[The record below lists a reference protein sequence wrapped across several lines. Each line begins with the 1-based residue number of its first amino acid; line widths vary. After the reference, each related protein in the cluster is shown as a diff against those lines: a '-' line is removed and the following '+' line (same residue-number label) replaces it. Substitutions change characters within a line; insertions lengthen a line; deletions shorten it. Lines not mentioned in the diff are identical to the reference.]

1 MFNFRTSSVLII
13 IIVAIFCIVK
23 LPLKLGLDLQ
33 GGMYITL
40 EAQDTPEVTI
50 DDETILGTISVIR
63 NRIDSLG
70 LTEPIIRKKG
80 HKQITIEL
88 PGIKSPERALAL
100 IGETALLEF
109 IEAEWAPPNTTELTK
124 KQIEILAG
132 KNAKLSIVIERD
144 KDRNIIKET
153 PIILKRTLL
162 TGKDLKTAFPG
173 TNEYGQ
179 PIVHIEFT
187 PEGGKKFY
195 EITQKNTGKPLAIS
209 LDKVIIS
216 APNIQEAIAGGKA
229 QISGSFSIQEMKDL
243 VIKLKAGALPVPV
256 EIISNKI
263 VGPSLGLD
271 SINKSKNAFLIG
283 LSLVIILMI
292 LSYRIPGIIAST
304 TLILY
309 LIIALAIF
317 KLLNATLTLPG
328 IAGFILT
335 MGMAVDANI
344 IIFERIKEEYDP
356 QTHPKISINTG
367 FKNAFSTILDAN
379 ITTLIA
385 AIVLFWLGTG
395 TIKGFAI
402 SLSIGILTSMFSAII
417 ITRLLLDHLVGWAHQ
432 KNITIFKGSNND

>member
-1 MFNFRTSSVLII
+1 MLNFRTTSILIV
-13 IIVAIFCIVK
+13 IIVAMISVVK

-33 GGMYITL
+33 GGMHITL
-40 EAQDTPEVTI
+40 KAKDTPEVTV
-50 DDETILGTISVIR
+50 DKDTMLGTISVIR

-70 LTEPIIRKKG
+70 LVEPILRQKG
-80 HKQITIEL
+80 HDQITIEL

-109 IEAEWAPPNTTELTK
+109 IEAEWAPPNTISLTE
-124 KQIEILAG
+124 KQLEILAEKG
-132 KNAKLSIVIERD
+132 AKLGRLIERD
-144 KDRNIIKET
+144 SKGTIIKET
-153 PIILKRTLL
+153 PIILKKTVM

-173 TNEYGQ
+173 TSEFGE

-195 EITQKNTGKPLAIS
+195 NVTRKNTGKPIAIL
-209 LDKVIIS
+209 LDNIIIS
-216 APNIQEAIAGGKA
+216 APNVQEPISGGKA
-229 QISGSFSIQEMKDL
+229 QISGSFSIQEMRDL

-263 VGPSLGLD
+263 VGPSLGQD
-271 SINKSKNAFLIG
+271 SIDKSKKAFIIG
-283 LSLVIILMI
+283 LCLVILLMI
-292 LSYRIPGIIAST
+292 FSYRIPGVIAST
-304 TLILY
+304 TLIIY
-309 LIIALAIF
+309 IIIALAVF

-356 QTHPKISINTG
+356 KIHPKISIDAG
-367 FKNAFSTILDAN
+367 FKNAFRTILDAN

-395 TIKGFAI
+395 TIKGFAV

-417 ITRLLLDHLVGWAHQ
+417 ITRSFLDIIASWAYQRNH
-432 KNITIFKGSNND
+432 IIFKGSHND

>member
-1 MFNFRTSSVLII
+1 MINFRNSLII
-13 IIVAIFCIVK
+13 IILIISVISIIK

-33 GGMYITL
+33 GGMHITL
-40 EAQDTPEVTI
+40 EAKNTPEITI
-50 DDETILGTISVIR
+50 DHDTILGTMSVIR

-70 LTEPIIRKKG
+70 LTEPVIRKKG
-80 HKQITIEL
+80 HQQITIEL
-88 PGIKSPERALAL
+88 PGIKSPERALSL

-109 IEAEWAPPNTTELTK
+109 IEAEWAPPNTTELTP
-124 KQIEILAG
+124 KQLEILAG
-132 KNAKLSIVIERD
+132 KNAKLSQLIERD
-144 KDRNIIKET
+144 SNGTIIKEI
-153 PIILKRTLL
+153 PIILKKTIM

-173 TNEYGQ
+173 TNEFGQ

-195 EITQKNTGKPLAIS
+195 EITQRNIGKPLAIS
-209 LDKVIIS
+209 LDKIIIS
-216 APNIQEAIAGGKA
+216 APNIQEPIAGGKA
-229 QISGSFSIQEMKDL
+229 QISGNFTIPEIKDL

-263 VGPSLGLD
+263 VGPSLGQD
-271 SINKSKNAFLIG
+271 SINKSKNAFFIG
-283 LSLVIILMI
+283 LCLIVILMI
-292 LSYRIPGIIAST
+292 FSYRIPGIIATT
-304 TLILY
+304 TLLLY

-356 QTHPKISINTG
+356 NAHPKIGIDTG
-367 FKNAFSTILDAN
+367 FKHAFSTILDAN

-417 ITRLLLDHLVGWAHQ
+417 ITRVFLDLIIGWAHQ
-432 KNITIFKGSNND
+432 NNIKIFKGSSHD